1 MAHPDTTTQP
11 TRLGATVD
19 APATAATRPEPPRTG
34 PPVRRSTL
42 AALTVAALGVVFGD
56 IGTSPLYA
64 IQIVYSLNGGVVRP
78 TPAAVYGVVS
88 LIFWAVTLIVS
99 VKYVAFVMRADNDGE
114 GGILALTA
122 LVQRATAGVTARG
135 TLVSLGVFGA
145 ALFYGDSVI
154 TPAISVLSA
163 VEGLKVAAPDVSHL
177 AVPLALGL
185 LTVLFAVQRSG
196 TTAVGRVF
204 GPLMVLWF
212 AAIGAIGAREVV
224 ARPQIVRGLAPTYA
238 VEFVVDHPGVA
249 FVAIG
254 AVMLAITGAEAL
266 YADMGHFG
274 RPPIRRAWFCLA
286 FPALTLN
293 YLGQSGLIL
302 RRPAAIESPFFL
314 LLPPWARIPMVL
326 LATAATVIAAQAVI
340 SGAFSV
346 SRQAVQLGF
355 LPRLTVRHTSPDTVG
370 QIYVPVVNWTLFLA
384 VVAVVIGFGSSE
396 RLGSAYGVAVSG
408 TFLITTV
415 LFLAV
420 ARWRWRWRAW
430 MLVAGAAVFLPIEGT
445 FLAANLSKIHHGGWL
460 PLVIAGGVYLLMT
473 TWHRGSQILSVN
485 RRRQEGP
492 LREFVAELHAMDPPL
507 PRVPGTAV
515 FLNPSKDTTPL
526 ALRANVEH
534 NHVLHERVVILSVQ
548 SLEIPRVHDRDRVT
562 VDDLGFDD
570 DNIAHVTARFGFHE
584 QPNVPLA
591 LRLAS
596 EKGLECDI
604 DADGPTYFLSR
615 SSIRMTDAPG
625 MSRWRKRLFALG
637 HDVADPVEYFGLPLD
652 RTIMIGSQI
661 PL

>member
-1 MAHPDTTTQP
+1 MP
-11 TRLGATVD
+11 LGVSAG
-19 APATAATRPEPPRTG
+19 APATAVRRPEPPRAR
-34 PPVRRSTL
+34 PPLGRSTL

-177 AVPLALGL
+177 AVPLALGI

-204 GPLMVLWF
+204 GPVMVLWF
-212 AAIGAIGAREVV
+212 AAIGAVGAREVV

-274 RPPIRRAWFCLA
+274 RSPIRRAWFCLA

-302 RRPAAIESPFFL
+302 RRPAAIENPFFL
-314 LLPPWARIPMVL
+314 LLPHWARIPMVL
-326 LATAATVIAAQAVI
+326 LATVATVIASQAVI

-384 VVAVVIGFGSSE
+384 VVGVVIGFGSSE

-420 ARWRWRWRAW
+420 ARRRWRWPAW

-473 TWHRGSQILSVN
+473 TWHRGSEILTVN
-485 RRRQEGP
+485 RTRQEGP
-492 LREFVAELHAMDPPL
+492 LREFVAELHAMNPPL

-515 FLNPSKDTTPL
+515 FLNPSKETTPL

-534 NHVLHERVVILSVQ
+534 NHVLHERVVILSIQ
-548 SLEIPRVHDRDRVT
+548 SLDIPRVRHRDRVT
-562 VDDLGFDD
+562 VDELGFDD

-591 LRLAS
+591 LRLAI

-604 DADGPTYFLSR
+604 DADGPTYFISR
-615 SSIRMTDAPG
+615 STIRMTDATG
-625 MSRWRKRLFALG
+625 MSRWRKRLFVVG
-637 HDVADPVEYFGLPLD
+637 HDVADPVDYFGLPLD
-652 RTIMIGSQI
+652 RTIIVGSQI